1 MYCFTTTVGEVLPS
15 QKLIIFSA
23 SHSLCKTPPVSLS
36 KDDGWA
42 HYSDSDGW
50 LAGEKM
56 LSLQPGPA
64 MCSKCSQ
71 IYLTFILLCLF
82 HVLFGLP
89 SKSFLADCRTW
100 LSRPVNKCVCHMSWG
115 SNFWRNVI
123 FCYICHGLVWQIR
136 WMTSGGIFIWNSPKS
151 PLVFHCSQTLY
162 SSSPQRLRRS
172 PNVVSVSTFPPLQS
186 GCFEWD

>member
-1 MYCFTTTVGEVLPS
+1 MYSFTTTVGEVLPS

-36 KDDGWA
+36 KGDGWA

-50 LAGEKM
+50 GEE

-71 IYLTFILLCLF
+71 ICHTFILLCLF
-82 HVLFGLP
+82 HVSFELL
-89 SKSFLADCRTW
+89 SESFLADCRTW
-100 LSRPVNKCVCHMSWG
+100 LSRPVNICAPQVLGWDFLKECGLLCHLPWPCVA
-115 SNFWRNVI
+115 NP
-123 FCYICHGLVWQIR
+123 LDD
-136 WMTSGGIFIWNSPKS
+136 IWWYHRLKLPPKS
-151 PLVFHCSQTLY
+151 LVFHCSQTWY

-172 PNVVSVSTFPPLQS
+172 PNVVSVSTLPPLQS